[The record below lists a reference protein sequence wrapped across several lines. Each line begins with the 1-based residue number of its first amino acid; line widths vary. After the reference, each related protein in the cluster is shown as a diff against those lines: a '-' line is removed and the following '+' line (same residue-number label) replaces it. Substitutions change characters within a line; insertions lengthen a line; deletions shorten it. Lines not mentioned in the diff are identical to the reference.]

1 MAYNQEGQMPQKD
14 VFHEVVKIALIKD
27 GWTITHDPLTLSIGI
42 RKVFIDLAGER
53 LIGIE
58 KDGEK
63 IAVEI
68 KSFLGDSDVTEL
80 EKAIGQYI
88 LYRRILREKEPDRKL
103 YLAVEEKTYNG
114 IFSEPI
120 ADLIV
125 TDEGIQL
132 IVFNESKE
140 EVIQWISET

>member
-1 MAYNQEGQMPQKD
+1 MPRKD
-14 VFHEVVKIALIKD
+14 VYHEVVKRPLIND
-27 GWTITHDPLTLSIGI
+27 GCTITHDPLTLSIGI

-53 LIGIE
+53 LLLGAK
-58 KDGEK
+58 KDGER

-68 KSFLGDSDVTEL
+68 KSFLGSSDVEEL

-103 YLAVEEKTYNG
+103 YLAVEEETYDG

-120 ADLIV
+120 ADLIIKG
-125 TDEGIQL
+125 EEIQI

-140 EVIQWISET
+140 EIIQWISEA

>member
-1 MAYNQEGQMPQKD
+1 MPRKD
-14 VFHEVVKIALIKD
+14 VFHEVVKRALIKD

-53 LIGIE
+53 LLLGAK
-58 KDGEK
+58 KDGER

-68 KSFLGDSDVTEL
+68 KSFLGSSDVEEL

-103 YLAVEEKTYNG
+103 YLAVEEETYDG

-120 ADLIV
+120 ADLIIKG
-125 TDEGIQL
+125 EEIQI

-140 EVIQWISET
+140 EIIQWISEA

>member
-1 MAYNQEGQMPQKD
+1 MPQKD
-14 VFHEVVKIALIKD
+14 IFHENVKTALIKD
-27 GWTITHDPLTLSIGI
+27 GWTITHDPLTLSVGM
-42 RKVFIDLAGER
+42 RKVFIDLAGEQP
-53 LIGIE
+53 IGAE
-58 KDGEK
+58 KGGRK

-68 KSFLGDSDVTEL
+68 KSFLGDSDVEML

-88 LYRRILREKEPDRKL
+88 VYRRVLYEKEPDRKL
-103 YLAVEEKTYNG
+103 YLAIEEETYNS

-125 TDEGIQL
+125 TGEQIYL

-140 EVIQWISET
+140 EIVRWISET